1 MERFK
6 KLLMRIDMT
15 EGTPWKKL
23 AIFAVPMIIGN
34 IFQQLYSISDAIIL
48 GRFIGDY
55 ALAAIGS
62 SMPLF
67 FLIIVIMMGVSMGV
81 SIMVSQYF
89 GAKDRDGISY
99 TVGNGITLV
108 ALIGVVMMAVGPF
121 LSRPLLV
128 LLGTP
133 VEILDDSVM
142 YMNILLIGILGMA
155 YFNILSGVLRGLG
168 DSFSPLVYLIVSN
181 ILNIAFNFLFIAVL
195 GWGMPSVAVGTV
207 LAQGLSSLLC
217 LSRLMKMQDTFD
229 MGLKYL
235 RPKKEYVKKIMKLGV
250 PSGVSQG
257 IIAIGIMIVQPLV
270 NSFGPMVIATNV
282 IVMRIDGLVMMPIFS
297 FSNAMTIYTGQ
308 NMGAGKIDRI
318 SKGTKQGAILA
329 VTVCAALV
337 AIILIFG
344 RFIAEAFTTT
354 EEVIDLSQQLLRIL
368 APGFLALT
376 LAMVLWGTI
385 RGAGD
390 AIYPMWAAII
400 NTIVIRIPSAYL
412 FVHFLGRPEAIMFS
426 MITAWTVNMIFSIVV
441 YRMGKWKTKGIINN
455 AKNDS

>member
-23 AIFAVPMIIGN
+23 GIFAIPMIIGN

-67 FLIIVIMMGVSMGV
+67 FLIIVVMMGVSMGV

-89 GAKDRDGISY
+89 GAKNREGISY
-99 TVGNGITLV
+99 TVGNGITIV
-108 ALIGVVMMAVGPF
+108 AAIGVLMMAAGPF
-121 LSRPLLV
+121 LSRPLLL

-142 YMNILLIGILGMA
+142 YMNILLLGILGMA
-155 YFNILSGVLRGLG
+155 YFNVLSGVLRGLG
-168 DSFSPLVYLIVSN
+168 DSYSPLKYLIISN
-181 ILNIAFNFLFIAVL
+181 LLNIVFNFLFIAVF
-195 GWGMPSVAVGTV
+195 GWGMPAVAVGTV
-207 LAQGLSSLLC
+207 LAQGLSSFLC
-217 LSRLMKMQDTFD
+217 LRRLMKMQDTFD
-229 MGLKYL
+229 IGMKYL
-235 RPKKEYVKKIMKLGV
+235 RPKKEYVTKTMKLGI
-250 PSGVSQG
+250 PSGASQG
-257 IIAIGIMIVQPLV
+257 IIAIGMMIIQPLV
-270 NSFGPMVIATNV
+270 NDFGPMVIATNV

-297 FSNAMTIYTGQ
+297 FSNAMTIYAGQ

-329 VTVCAALV
+329 VSVCAVLV

-344 RFIAEAFTTT
+344 RFIAEAFTHTQ
-354 EEVIDLSQQLLRIL
+354 EVIDLSQQLLRIL

-390 AIYPMWAAII
+390 ATSPMWVAFI
-400 NTIVIRIPSAYL
+400 NTVVIRIPSAYL
-412 FVHFLGRPEAIMFS
+412 FVHLLGRPEAIMLS
-426 MITAWTVNMIFSIVV
+426 MLTAWTVNMILSITV
-441 YRMGKWKTKGIINN
+441 YRIGKWKSKGIV
-455 AKNDS
+455 KPE

>member
-1 MERFK
+1 VERFK

-23 AIFAVPMIIGN
+23 GIFAIPMIIGN

-67 FLIIVIMMGVSMGV
+67 FLIIVVMMGVSMGV

-89 GAKDRDGISY
+89 GAKNREGISY
-99 TVGNGITLV
+99 TVGNGITIV
-108 ALIGVVMMAVGPF
+108 AAIGVLMMAAGPF
-121 LSRPLLV
+121 LSRPLLL

-142 YMNILLIGILGMA
+142 YMNILLLGILGMA
-155 YFNILSGVLRGLG
+155 YFNVLSGVLRGLG
-168 DSFSPLVYLIVSN
+168 DSYSPLKYLIISN
-181 ILNIAFNFLFIAVL
+181 LLNIVFNFLFIAVF
-195 GWGMPSVAVGTV
+195 GWGMPAVAVGTV
-207 LAQGLSSLLC
+207 LAQGLSSFLC
-217 LSRLMKMQDTFD
+217 LRRLMKMQDTFD
-229 MGLKYL
+229 IGMKYL
-235 RPKKEYVKKIMKLGV
+235 RPKKEYVTKTMKLGI
-250 PSGVSQG
+250 PSGASQG
-257 IIAIGIMIVQPLV
+257 IIAIGMMIIQPLV
-270 NSFGPMVIATNV
+270 NDFGPMVIATNV

-297 FSNAMTIYTGQ
+297 FSNAMTIYAGQ

-329 VTVCAALV
+329 VSVCAVLV

-344 RFIAEAFTTT
+344 RFIAEAFTHTQ
-354 EEVIDLSQQLLRIL
+354 EVIDLSQQLLRIL

-390 AIYPMWAAII
+390 ATSPMWVAFI
-400 NTIVIRIPSAYL
+400 NTVVIRIPSAYL
-412 FVHFLGRPEAIMFS
+412 FVHLLGRPEAIMLS
-426 MITAWTVNMIFSIVV
+426 MLTAWTVNMILSITV
-441 YRMGKWKTKGIINN
+441 YRIGKWKSKGIV
-455 AKNDS
+455 KPE

>member
-23 AIFAVPMIIGN
+23 GIFAIPMIIGN

-67 FLIIVIMMGVSMGV
+67 FLIIVVMMGVSMGV

-89 GAKDRDGISY
+89 GAKNREGISY
-99 TVGNGITLV
+99 TVGNGITIV
-108 ALIGVVMMAVGPF
+108 AVIGVLMMAAGPF
-121 LSRPLLV
+121 LSRPLLL

-142 YMNILLIGILGMA
+142 YMNILLLGILGMA
-155 YFNILSGVLRGLG
+155 YFNVLSGVLRGLG
-168 DSFSPLVYLIVSN
+168 DSYSPLKYLIISN
-181 ILNIAFNFLFIAVL
+181 LLNIVFNFLFIAVF
-195 GWGMPSVAVGTV
+195 GWGMPAVAVGTV
-207 LAQGLSSLLC
+207 LAQGLSSFLC
-217 LSRLMKMQDTFD
+217 LRRLMKMQDTFD
-229 MGLKYL
+229 IGMKYL
-235 RPKKEYVKKIMKLGV
+235 RPKKEYVTKTMKLGI
-250 PSGVSQG
+250 PSGASQG
-257 IIAIGIMIVQPLV
+257 IIAIGMMIIQPLV
-270 NSFGPMVIATNV
+270 NDFGPMVIATNV

-297 FSNAMTIYTGQ
+297 FSNAMTIYAGQ

-329 VTVCAALV
+329 VSVCAVLV

-344 RFIAEAFTTT
+344 RFIAEAFTHTQ
-354 EEVIDLSQQLLRIL
+354 EVIDLSQQLLRIL

-390 AIYPMWAAII
+390 ATSPMWVAFI
-400 NTIVIRIPSAYL
+400 NTVVIRIPSAYL
-412 FVHFLGRPEAIMFS
+412 FVHLLGRPEAIMLS
-426 MITAWTVNMIFSIVV
+426 MLTAWTVNMILSITV
-441 YRMGKWKTKGIINN
+441 YRIGKWKSKGIV
-455 AKNDS
+455 KPE